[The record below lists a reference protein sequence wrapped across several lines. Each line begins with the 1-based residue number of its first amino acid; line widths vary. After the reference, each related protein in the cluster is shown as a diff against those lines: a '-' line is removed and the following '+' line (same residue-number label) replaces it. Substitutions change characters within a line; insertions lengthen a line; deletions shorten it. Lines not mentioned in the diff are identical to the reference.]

1 MKYIRSRVT
10 HREEL
15 DDLVRDPR
23 ERISLAH
30 SSREES
36 AHARRILDDH
46 RKKAL
51 EFRAA
56 LELTREEPI
65 DLDAE
70 ILERLR
76 SLGYVQ

>member
-1 MKYIRSRVT
+1 MKYIRSRVI

-15 DDLVRDPR
+15 YDLARDPR

-30 SSREES
+30 SSPEET

-51 EFRAA
+51 ELRAV
-56 LELTREEPI
+56 LELTREEMI
-65 DLDAE
+65 ELDAE
-70 ILERLR
+70 TLERLR
-76 SLGYVQ
+76 SLGYVR